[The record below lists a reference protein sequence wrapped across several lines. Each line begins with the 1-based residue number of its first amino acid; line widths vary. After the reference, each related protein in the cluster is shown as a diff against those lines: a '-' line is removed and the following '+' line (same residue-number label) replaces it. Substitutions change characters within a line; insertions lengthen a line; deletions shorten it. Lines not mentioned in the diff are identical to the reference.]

1 MEDSA
6 VPPEGSPPSVKG
18 RPTASLA
25 PTSVVVPPDSLPPAS
40 PSVPAS
46 PSAVAASATADPSPV
61 AAPPADLLGRIVG
74 GWTRFWFAPQSAVS
88 LGLVRILFGLVT
100 FGWTL
105 SLLPDL
111 LTFFG
116 RRGVQPAPPNAPHS
130 WSLLVLWQSDRAVWI
145 VWGLLLAATVA
156 LTVGWHSRV
165 ASLLVF
171 ICLTSFERRNQFI
184 FNAGDGLL
192 RIEAFLLVLAPSG
205 AALSLDRRRT
215 AGSFWSFQQR
225 APWVLRLM
233 QIQMT
238 MVYLSTVQDKLV
250 GTTWTGGTA
259 TSYSLRLY
267 DLRNF
272 ATPAWITTSPVL
284 MNLATWGT
292 LALEVMLGVLVWRRS
307 MRPWILGAGV
317 IMHLTILLTL
327 MVGFFTFA
335 VYVLYVAFLP
345 PETSERFVNR
355 VRSRLPARLAGEGGR
370 TPDSPASSVQAEDQ
384 LSEES
389 AEQGAEPAPGPTTEP
404 EPEPATV
411 SIPDGGTERYPDS
424 TEEPADVRRTNG

>member
-1 MEDSA
+1 
-6 VPPEGSPPSVKG
+6 
-18 RPTASLA
+18 
-25 PTSVVVPPDSLPPAS
+25 
-40 PSVPAS
+40 
-46 PSAVAASATADPSPV
+46 
-61 AAPPADLLGRIVG
+61 VG
-74 GWTRFWFAPQSAVS
+74 GWTRFWFAPQSAAS
-88 LGLVRILFGLVT
+88 LGLVRILFGL
-100 FGWTL
+100 FALGWTL

-116 RRGVQPAPPNAPHS
+116 RSGIQSVPPNVPHT
-130 WSLLVLWQSDRAVWI
+130 WSLLVVWQSDRAVWI

-165 ASLLVF
+165 ASLLVL

-192 RIEAFLLVLAPSG
+192 RIEALLLVLAPSG

-215 AGSFWSFQQR
+215 AGSFWNFQQR

-238 MVYLSTVQDKLV
+238 MVYLSTVQDKLM

-272 ATPAWITTSPVL
+272 ATPAWIATSPLL

-292 LALEVMLGVLVWRRS
+292 IALEITIGVLVWRRS
-307 MRPWILGAGV
+307 LRPWVLGAGV
-317 IMHLTILLTL
+317 ILHLTILLTL
-327 MVGFFTFA
+327 MVGFFSFA
-335 VYVLYVAFLP
+335 IYVLYVAFLP
-345 PETSERFVNR
+345 PETSERFVNL
-355 VRSRLPARLAGEGGR
+355 VRDRLPARLAGQPGPPPDLPSPPAPAHNQRTAHQPAPEQPTPEQPTPEQPTPEQPTPEQPTEASADHATEAAPGR
-370 TPDSPASSVQAEDQ
+370 TTER
-384 LSEES
+384 
-389 AEQGAEPAPGPTTEP
+389 EP
-404 EPEPATV
+404 ESV
-411 SIPDGGTERYPDS
+411 GERSDARGS
-424 TEEPADVRRTNG
+424 SG